1 MKKIHWRLTMEQR
14 RDPRRGLPSS
24 HELKKTTEPLAKKR
38 KVRQAE
44 RDALQQAA
52 QDLDSGN
59 PQEPR
64 TSE

>member
-1 MKKIHWRLTMEQR
+1 MKKIHWRLAMEQR
-14 RDPRRGLPSS
+14 RDPRRGL
-24 HELKKTTEPLAKKR
+24 PLAKKR